1 MSSPFSLTG
10 TDTLMAMGICR
21 EYFFLGWDLLSKS
34 KDNIIITDDVAEAD
48 KFVAKWKAL
57 SEAGPF

>member
-10 TDTLMAMGICR
+10 TDTLMEMGICR
-21 EYFFLGWDLLSKS
+21 DFFLGWDLLSKS